1 MAEAALKLEIFYGI
15 SSPWAYFGAP
25 RVVEVARTHGA
36 AIVLRPIRIIE
47 ANGGIPLR
55 SRPDARQ
62 SYHAVELDRWRRYL
76 DMPLNLTPKFY
87 PCATIERA
95 AQLVI
100 AAQKAGLDAISLSFA
115 IQRALWSEERDIA
128 DLDTLRTIA
137 QAVLGSEGATLV
149 RDPQPEDIVAE
160 WHGNLAEA
168 ERLGIFGTPTYVV
181 NGELFWGQDR
191 LEFVSRALGALK
203 QQLSQSAV
211 RTSA

>member
-1 MAEAALKLEIFYGI
+1 MAPQSCCGP
-15 SSPWAYFGAP
+15 S
-25 RVVEVARTHGA
+25 
-36 AIVLRPIRIIE
+36 RIIE

-95 AQLVI
+95 AQPRHR
-100 AAQKAGLDAISLSFA
+100 
-115 IQRALWSEERDIA
+115 RAEGRARCDQPVLRHPARPVER
-128 DLDTLRTIA
+128 RTRHCRSRHTA
-137 QAVLGSEGATLV
+137 YHRTG
-149 RDPQPEDIVAE
+149 RP
-160 WHGNLAEA
+160 
-168 ERLGIFGTPTYVV
+168 RLGRCSPRARSAAGRHRGGMAGKSGRGRTSRDFGTPTYVV